1 MAPLSGSKAGEG
13 KTTIA
18 RRGFGSLFASL
29 DSGGESD
36 LTCANP
42 SISNWKKF
50 LADCTLHWRVIV
62 IEIEN
67 VVTRSGFTVQQVVT
81 RRRGFLPE
89 RKRTIGGEIATW
101 SHDSWHLPS
110 PGYYLQMYVHS
121 GVRCTNAWMPLS
133 TSDERIYS
141 KVLPLCIK

>member
-1 MAPLSGSKAGEG
+1 MAPLSGSRVGEG

-42 SISNWKKF
+42 SISNWKQIPGR
-50 LADCTLHWRVIV
+50 LCLHWRVIV
-62 IEIEN
+62 DEIKS
-67 VVTRSGFTVQQVVT
+67 VVTRSGITVQQVVT
-81 RRRGFLPE
+81 TRRGFLPE
-89 RKRTIGGEIATW
+89 KDVGEIATW

-110 PGYYLQMYVHS
+110 PEHCK
-121 GVRCTNAWMPLS
+121 CTS
-133 TSDERIYS
+133 TLYE
-141 KVLPLCIK
+141 VLECH